1 MLTKET
7 VSEILREKYPY
18 LVSKYGVIRIGLFGS
33 YAKGVQNEDSD
44 IDIIAEFD
52 KPIGLK
58 FVEFTEYLEKILGK
72 NIDVLTHAGI
82 KGIRINRIAKDIE
95 ENIVYVW
102 KNW

>member
-18 LVSKYGVIRIGLFGS
+18 LVSKYGVKKIGLFGS

-72 NIDVLTHAGI
+72 KIDVLTHAGI